1 MGTEMIGRTT
11 EAVIIT
17 AERGVEMIGEAV
29 TAAALTEVAV
39 MTCPTRVRT
48 LEEGVEEAP
57 KAAEMVVGEQTE
69 TSRTTTSSTK
79 RKTSRRRKRMTTINL
94 LVIRLLPT
102 TEEDPQILRM
112 VHLEDHRTEMD
123 GGTVSIQE
131 ETVGRMTSFRIL
143 SYEL

>member
-1 MGTEMIGRTT
+1 MIGRTT

-79 RKTSRRRKRMTTINL
+79 RKTSRRRKRMTMINL

-112 VHLEDHRTEMD
+112 VHLEDHRTVTEEE
-123 GGTVSIQE
+123 TVSIQE
-131 ETVGRMTSFRIL
+131 ETVVRTTSFRIL